1 MATKNLYKLLG
12 PREQELMEYFW
23 EHGRT
28 SSLEVH
34 QAMKRPST
42 TVNTTLQRL
51 AEKGLLFQEKS
62 KCKAHGYFYTPRLS
76 KEELMLEAL
85 EILLSDFKA
94 SPGERKRLAQAIKG

>member
-1 MATKNLYKLLG
+1 MAPKNLYKILG

-23 EHGRT
+23 EHGR
-28 SSLEVH
+28 SNSLEVH

-62 KCKAHGYFYTPRLS
+62 QCKVDGYFYTARVT
-76 KEELMLEAL
+76 KAELMVEAL
-85 EILLSDFKA
+85 EMLLSDLNA
-94 SPGERKRLAQAIKG
+94 SPSERKHLAQPLMK